1 MILTV
6 VVGVVVGVWL
16 IRVREL
22 GGLTDASQCR
32 AIAENGMDNT
42 GCTRPAITNTAI
54 RIIIMRLCR
63 SQERLKSSLSSPA
76 SSSSSTSP
84 YSHVFAVV
92 VVVGSIVIIIVVAG
106 VVVGSWLNRVMEL
119 GGLTDASQCRVIAEN
134 GLDVAVDLSAS

>member
-76 SSSSSTSP
+76 SSSSASP